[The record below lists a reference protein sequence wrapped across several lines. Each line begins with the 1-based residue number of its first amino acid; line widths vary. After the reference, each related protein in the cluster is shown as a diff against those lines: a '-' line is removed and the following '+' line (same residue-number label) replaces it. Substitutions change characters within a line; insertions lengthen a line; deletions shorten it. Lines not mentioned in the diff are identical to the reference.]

1 MPWQY
6 RICLLK
12 EAANMSDTVHAC
24 LITNPRSGHGGID
37 LIPILPI
44 LRAHGWE
51 VVVRQKLHG
60 GHATELAREAVRDGY
75 DIVVNCGGDGTLS
88 EIVDGVVG
96 SPVAVGTIPG
106 GTANLWAREVGISRR
121 LDVAALQLVN
131 AQRRRVD
138 VGRVTVNGRHKRHFL
153 LMAGIGFDGAVI
165 ARVSKRLKNRIGPL
179 AVGLAAL
186 RALPTF
192 APVAVQVVIDGV
204 EWQGTVTQVIVGNT
218 RRYGGFTRMTPEAI
232 ADDGLLDLCLITA
245 HDLREIGRQAASLLA
260 QQRPDGQ
267 SAQLYRAASIV
278 IRAPRALPLQV
289 DGGAEK
295 VKAGMRADGVTYAFS
310 VITQG
315 VTVLVPRISDGALF
329 QDRVLAHHP
338 IGLLGGPAG
347 EHEAHGGE
355 SSSTP
360 EAGKGY
366 LTVLAVGADT
376 IAAARNRDGRV
387 RTIMLDD
394 KTETRDAHA
403 EPCPRD
409 VFLAGLQRGDIIK
422 VKGEKDKARG
432 VVVARR
438 VTRIDHADPSS

>member
-1 MPWQY
+1 
-6 RICLLK
+6 
-12 EAANMSDTVHAC
+12 MSVAVRTC
-24 LITNPRSGHGGID
+24 LITNPRSGRGGID
-37 LIPILPI
+37 LTPVLPV

-51 VVVRQKLHG
+51 VVVRQKLRG
-60 GHATELAREAVRDGY
+60 GHATELARDAAREGY

-96 SPVAVGTIPG
+96 HTVAVGTIPG
-106 GTANLWAREVGISRR
+106 GTANLWAQEVGISRR

-153 LMAGIGFDGAVI
+153 LMAGLGFDGAVI
-165 ARVSKRLKNRIGPL
+165 ARVSKRLKNRIGLL

-186 RALPTF
+186 RALPAF
-192 APVAVQVVIDGV
+192 APAAVQVVIDGV

-245 HDLREIGRQAASLLA
+245 HDLRAIGRQAASLLA

-278 IRAPRALPLQV
+278 IRAPCVLPLQV

-295 VKAGMRADGVTYAFS
+295 IKAEPRADGVTYTFS
-310 VITQG
+310 VIAHG
-315 VTVLVPRISDGALF
+315 VTVLVPRTSNGSLF
-329 QDRVLAHHP
+329 QDNALAHHP
-338 IGLLGGPAG
+338 VGLLSGPDGA
-347 EHEAHGGE
+347 HEAHGGGGSE
-355 SSSTP
+355 LDG
-360 EAGKGY
+360 GKGY
-366 LTVLAVGADT
+366 LTVLAVGMDAIT
-376 IAAARNRDGRV
+376 AARNRDGRV
-387 RTIMLDD
+387 RAIMLDD
-394 KTETRDAHA
+394 KTETRDASGGS
-403 EPCPRD
+403 CPRD
-409 VFLAGLQRGDIIK
+409 VFLANLQAGDTIK
-422 VKGEKDKARG
+422 VKGVKDKTRG

-438 VTRIDHADPSS
+438 VTRIDHAGPSS